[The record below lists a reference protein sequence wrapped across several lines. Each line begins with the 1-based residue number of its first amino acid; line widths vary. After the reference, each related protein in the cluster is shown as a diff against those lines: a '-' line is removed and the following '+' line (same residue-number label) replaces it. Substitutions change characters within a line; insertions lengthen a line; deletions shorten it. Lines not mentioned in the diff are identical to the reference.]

1 MAKHNHTA
9 QILQFKPKKPFIH
22 KVCWMVLVLQLLG
35 LGLISY
41 LILK

>member
-1 MAKHNHTA
+1 MAKHNSGKV
-9 QILQFKPKKPFIH
+9 LQFKSKKPFIH

-35 LGLISY
+35 VGLVTY